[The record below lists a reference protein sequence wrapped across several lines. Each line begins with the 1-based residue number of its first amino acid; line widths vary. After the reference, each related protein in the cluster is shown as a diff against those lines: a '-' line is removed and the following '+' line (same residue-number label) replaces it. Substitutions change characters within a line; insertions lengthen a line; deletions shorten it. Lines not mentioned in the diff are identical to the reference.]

1 MLISATAIYVAIFT
15 VVFLLM
21 ASSTVVITQQQHVKI
36 ISTFGRFS
44 SVRKSGLSFKAPWPF
59 QAASENFSL
68 KIREISEDV
77 NVKSSDNAFVLVPI
91 RVQFCVDENTAQDA
105 FYKLNNP
112 EGQIRSYVVN
122 QVRSTASSL
131 SFNQLFQARDTFE
144 DGVEGTLTEKMS
156 GFGFRI
162 ENVLVDDPQ
171 PSEDL
176 RQAFDR
182 VIASERLKEAAINEG
197 EAAKTLSIAKSK
209 AEGEAM
215 NIKAEAYASF
225 RKKVAEGNAEAL
237 QAFVGSTG
245 LSASAGLDF
254 FTSIN
259 EMEALR
265 DAASAGG
272 SVVFVTAAAKETK
285 DPATMGMIAAGQQ
298 TKAPAKNRMPRKSV
312 SSLSDKS

>member
-1 MLISATAIYVAIFT
+1 MFITVTAVYIAIAS
-15 VVFLLM
+15 VVLLLM
-21 ASSTVVITQQQHVKI
+21 AASTVVITQQQHVKI

-44 SVRKSGLSFKAPWPF
+44 SVKKSGLSFKAPWPF
-59 QAASENFSL
+59 QAASPNFSL

-91 RVQFCVDENTAQDA
+91 RVQFCVDEDTAQDA

-171 PSEDL
+171 PSEEL

-182 VIASERLKEAAINEG
+182 VIASERLKEAAVNEG
-197 EAAKTLSIAKSK
+197 EAAKTLSVAKAE

-215 NIKAEAYASF
+215 EIKARAYSKF
-225 RKKVAEGNAEAL
+225 RKTVAEGNAEAL
-237 QAFVGSTG
+237 QAFVGTTG
-245 LSASAGLDF
+245 LSAGAGLDF

-265 DAASAGG
+265 DAAAAGG
-272 SVVFVTAAAKETK
+272 SVVFVTAAAKEAK
-285 DPATMGMIAAGQQ
+285 EDATMGMLTAGQQ
-298 TKAPAKNRMPRKSV
+298 VKAPAKATPRKATQAA
-312 SSLSDKS
+312 KPK